1 MKQRGRF
8 IFAAFNRIILH
19 SVSNYDSR
27 LFRQEFEKIYH
38 KNINDF
44 NGISAY
50 LLSQTIY
57 FWNTFFRDLDAIR
70 I

>member
-57 FWNTFFRDLDAIR
+57 F
-70 I
+70 